1 MCQVRLTFMYHAS
14 NSPTAEAV
22 RKLPD
27 ARATLV
33 LLKPITW
40 FPPLWAFLCGIVSS
54 GASIFDQPV
63 QIAIGFL
70 LVGPLVCGMS
80 QAANDWCDRHVDQI
94 NEPYRP
100 IPSGRIPG
108 RWGLWIALGMSIAAL
123 ILSYFAGPW
132 VFLPTIIAV
141 ISAWAY
147 SAEPLRLKRSGIWG
161 PGLVGLSYETLP
173 WLTGVALMTSAAPS
187 ANHVAV
193 ALLYG
198 LGAFGIM
205 TLNDFKAL
213 KGDMITGVRSLPV
226 MLGPKRA
233 ASIACLVILGAQ
245 LAVVAVLIA
254 LEAFIHGGI
263 IMLLLLPQLWAMS
276 VLLKAPK
283 EKAPWFNGTG
293 VLLYIT
299 GMMVSAHALRG
310 LMP

>member
-100 IPSGRIPG
+100 IPSGRVPG
-108 RWGLWIALGMSIAAL
+108 RWGLWIALGMSFAAL

-132 VFLPTIIAV
+132 VLLPTIIAV

-187 ANHVAV
+187 ANHVVVAV
-193 ALLYG
+193 LYG

-213 KGDMITGVRSLPV
+213 KGDMITGVRSLPL

-233 ASIACLVILGAQ
+233 ASIACLVILCAQ

-254 LEAFIHGGI
+254 MEDFIHGGI